1 MDKKLNRW
9 GWLPDMMPGVA
20 RRLAE
25 LRAQYGAAHVQA
37 CWQRGVV
44 EGVPDFFFV
53 REGAIAIGT
62 PPTDPELLKMCGWQ
76 VSTTQ
81 ALVIVAK
88 PEGVSHGAH

>member
-20 RRLAE
+20 RRLAQ
-25 LRAQYGAAHVQA
+25 LREQHGAEHVQL

-44 EGVPDFFFV
+44 ERLPDWFFV

-62 PPTDPELLKMCGWQ
+62 PPTDPEMLAMCGWEISPTQ
-76 VSTTQ
+76 V
-81 ALVIVAK
+81 LVVVKK
-88 PEGVSHGAH
+88 PEVAHGAH